1 MTVMSSQWRSC
12 KNERSC
18 YYRTMTKGDRTR
30 ATILEHATGLASQLG
45 LTGLTIGLLADDL
58 RLSKSG
64 LFAHFR
70 SKETLQIQVLDHAG
84 AKFVE
89 QVVRPSLR
97 EPRGESRL
105 RALFDRWLSWDT
117 AQALPGGCV
126 FAQAASE
133 LDDRA
138 GPVRDRLVQLQ
149 REWIGVL
156 ITSVEL
162 GVAVGRFRAD
172 TDAEQFAQDM
182 YGVMLAF
189 HHGWRL
195 LGDPHAEVRA
205 RRAFSA
211 LLDGI
216 RQTDNDTEDRP

>member
-1 MTVMSSQWRSC
+1 MS
-12 KNERSC
+12 
-18 YYRTMTKGDRTR
+18 KGERTR
-30 ATILEHATGLASQLG
+30 TAILNHATELASQLG

-70 SKETLQIQVLDHAG
+70 SKEALQIQILEHA
-84 AKFVE
+84 ATKFVD
-89 QVVRPSLR
+89 QVVRPSLN

-105 RALFDRWLSWDT
+105 RALFERWLAWDT

-126 FAQAASE
+126 FAQAATE

-149 REWIGVL
+149 RDWIGVL
-156 ITSVEL
+156 VTTVGF
-162 GVAVGRFRAD
+162 GVAAGRFRPD
-172 TDAEQFAQDM
+172 TDAEQVAQDM

-189 HHGWRL
+189 HHAWRL
-195 LGDPHAEVRA
+195 LGDPQAEARA
-205 RRAFSA
+205 RRAFGT

-216 RQTDNDTEDRP
+216 RQTTNGTEDRP

>member
-1 MTVMSSQWRSC
+1 
-12 KNERSC
+12 
-18 YYRTMTKGDRTR
+18 MTKGDRTR
-30 ATILEHATGLASQLG
+30 TAILEHATGLASQLG

-70 SKETLQIQVLDHAG
+70 SKETLQIQVLEHAG

-97 EPRGESRL
+97 EPRGEPRL
-105 RALFDRWLSWDT
+105 RSLFEHWLTWDT
-117 AQALPGGCV
+117 AQAQPGGCV

-156 ITSVEL
+156 VTSVGL
-162 GVAVGRFRAD
+162 GVAAGRFRAD
-172 TDAEQFAQDM
+172 TDSAQFAQDV

-189 HHGWRL
+189 HHAWRL
-195 LGDPHAEVRA
+195 LGDPQAEARA
-205 RRAFSA
+205 RRAFGA

-216 RQTDNDTEDRP
+216 RQTDSDTEDRP

>member
-1 MTVMSSQWRSC
+1 ML
-12 KNERSC
+12 
-18 YYRTMTKGDRTR
+18 TKGQRTR
-30 ATILEHATGLASQLG
+30 SAILERATGLASQLG
-45 LTGLTIGLLADDL
+45 LTGLTIGHLADEL

-70 SKETLQIQVLDHAG
+70 SKEALQIQVLEHAA
-84 AKFVE
+84 AKFVD
-89 QVVRPSLR
+89 QVVRPALG
-97 EPRGESRL
+97 EPRGEPRL
-105 RALFDRWLSWDT
+105 RALFERWLAWDT

-156 ITSVEL
+156 VTSVGR
-162 GVAVGRFRAD
+162 GVAAGRFRPG
-172 TDAEQFAQDM
+172 TDAEQFAQDL
-182 YGVMLAF
+182 YGVMLAY

-195 LGDPHAEVRA
+195 LGDAQAETRA
-205 RRAFSA
+205 RRAFGA

-216 RQTDNDTEDRP
+216 RQTDRDTEDRP